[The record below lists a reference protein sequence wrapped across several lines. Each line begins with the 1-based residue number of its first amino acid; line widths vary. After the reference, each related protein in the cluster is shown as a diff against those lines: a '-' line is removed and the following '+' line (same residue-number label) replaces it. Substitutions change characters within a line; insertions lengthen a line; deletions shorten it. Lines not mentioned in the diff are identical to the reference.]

1 MIGFLGEDGQLWRA
15 VLKATKDRSET
26 YLVTLHK
33 AQAHNLD
40 AARRRWSPID
50 REAEGG

>member
-33 AQAHNLD
+33 AQPYDLRAAH
-40 AARRRWSPID
+40 RRWPRID
-50 REAEGG
+50 REGKGG